1 MVRHGHPTERSNVRT
16 FTRSNDVG
24 RPGQAGIPA
33 GVGGVP
39 ATYTELCRMQKVEG
53 NMTWEE
59 FKNQIDAWLKKHGY
73 EIDIKIGYIEIDCRG
88 DGLKTEGSRSCEGD
102 VYWLQVLD
110 D

>member
-1 MVRHGHPTERSNVRT
+1 
-16 FTRSNDVG
+16 
-24 RPGQAGIPA
+24 
-33 GVGGVP
+33 
-39 ATYTELCRMQKVEG
+39 MQKVEG

-73 EIDIKIGYIEIDCRG
+73 EIDIKIGYIDIDIMG
-88 DGLKTEGSRSCEGD
+88 DGLKIEVSPSYDGD